1 MIKKTIPVVGMAC
14 SACSAHVE
22 RKLNSLPGIQSASVS
37 LPGRSALV
45 EFDEKEISLEQMK
58 REINAI
64 GYDLVIESDRSV
76 EEIERNAYR
85 QLKRKT
91 LLSWLFAVLC
101 MAVSMRWISLGSV
114 QVSNQVA
121 MLLALANFVYCGR
134 QFFTSAW
141 KQLLQKSANMDTLVA
156 LSTGITFVFSAFNTF
171 YGERVWGSRGIEWHT
186 YFDASV
192 MIITFVLTGRLLEE
206 RAKDS
211 TAGSIRQ
218 LMGLS
223 PKTAHLV
230 SG

>member
-14 SACSAHVE
+14 AACSAHVE

-101 MAVSMRWISLGSV
+101 MAVR
-114 QVSNQVA
+114 
-121 MLLALANFVYCGR
+121 
-134 QFFTSAW
+134 
-141 KQLLQKSANMDTLVA
+141 
-156 LSTGITFVFSAFNTF
+156 
-171 YGERVWGSRGIEWHT
+171 
-186 YFDASV
+186 
-192 MIITFVLTGRLLEE
+192 
-206 RAKDS
+206 
-211 TAGSIRQ
+211 
-218 LMGLS
+218 
-223 PKTAHLV
+223 
-230 SG
+230 